1 MSTQHGSV
9 AVSLHYDGENAPT
22 VSAKGEGDIAR
33 RILEIASAHDIP
45 IYQNAEL
52 LQFLSRVDLDAE
64 IPPELYVAVA
74 EIIAFAY
81 RLKDRVPASYY
92 YQNSGETVYSQDT
105 AQSAADEELPRQGE
119 DNEGMNGD

>member
-1 MSTQHGSV
+1 MSTQHGNI

-22 VSAKGEGDIAR
+22 VSAKGEGDVAR
-33 RILEIASAHDIP
+33 RILETATAHDIP

-81 RLKDRVPASYY
+81 RLKDRVPTNYY
-92 YQNSGETVYSQDT
+92 YQNGGETVYDNDVERSASDKEIPSQD
-105 AQSAADEELPRQGE
+105 DREKK
-119 DNEGMNGD
+119 